1 MTEGQDIIEYL
12 VAHGAYVEAARLCV
26 ERGEPRRAIQLY
38 ERVWRFA
45 DAVPLA
51 LAVGDRPLALRLSL
65 DAGDTARASQIAAE
79 IPDDARAELVAAS
92 QAFAARG
99 RPFEAARAAERSLDF
114 ARAAALYRR
123 ANATLDAGRSLE
135 LAGELHEAGLLYERL
150 ASHGAEG
157 EAAAARLAL
166 GRLLGRLG
174 RHHEAARMFQQAS
187 RLPAVR
193 VDAQRALV
201 VELLALG
208 LRTAASH
215 VLARLRR
222 DAPELP
228 ASPEAFAA
236 AETSAGGAPGER
248 AASEAALLRR
258 RFSILKLLGAGAMG
272 RVFLARDTLLGQNVA
287 VKLLAVG
294 AGATGP
300 ERQAYFRFAREAEAA
315 GRLRHPNIVSL
326 HDMDESL
333 GLFVFELMAGG
344 TLLDHL
350 ASAGPLSPATG
361 RRLALELLAALGAAH
376 ERGIIHRDVKPANV
390 FFDAAGN
397 AKLGDF
403 GAAHL
408 VDFGQTQTGG
418 LVGTI
423 AYMAPEQITGASIG
437 AAADLYALGV
447 TLFEA
452 LTGRAPFLGP
462 DIVAQHLGEAPPAPS
477 ALRAGLSPAHDE
489 VLGRVLG
496 KSPDERYAS
505 AQEMAAAVRD
515 WPTEALDAS
524 AVRDAAGTGARR
536 RAGDGSRHDEDSG
549 DDDERTRP
557 DERDGEIELGRS
569 PDGQLFKRRDPRV
582 GRWIVVETRDRPLDE
597 AALAHVRAVAAAGGP
612 HLQRVL
618 GLSDDRRTVIYEAIE
633 GPAVALDALTPAER
647 EALDASL
654 ADLHGADTDGPALVA
669 TVRVARTPGGPV
681 LLVAPEPT
689 TAA

>member
-26 ERGEPRRAIQLY
+26 ERGEPRRAIQFF

-51 LAVGDRPLALRLSL
+51 LALGDRPLALRLSL
-65 DAGDTARASQIAAE
+65 DAGDTARASAIASE
-79 IPDDARAELVAAS
+79 IPDDARAELIAAAH
-92 QAFAARG
+92 AFAGRG
-99 RPFEAARAAERSLDF
+99 RPFEAGRAAERALDF
-114 ARAAALYRR
+114 ARAATHYHR
-123 ANATLDAGRSLE
+123 ANAALDEGRALE

-150 ASHGAEG
+150 AAHGGET

-174 RHHEAARMFQQAS
+174 RHHEAARMLQQAS
-187 RLPAVR
+187 RAPSAR
-193 VDAQRALV
+193 NEAQHALV

-208 LRTAASH
+208 LRAASTD

-222 DAPELP
+222 ASPELP

-236 AETSAGGAPGER
+236 AEAKAGTGAGGER
-248 AASEAALLRR
+248 APHDASLLRR
-258 RFSILKLLGAGAMG
+258 RFSIRKLLGAGAMG
-272 RVFLARDTLLGQNVA
+272 RVYLAHDTLLGQNVA

-326 HDMDESL
+326 HDMDEGL

-344 TLLDHL
+344 TLQDRL
-350 ASAGPLSPATG
+350 AAGGALSPAAG
-361 RRLALELLAALGAAH
+361 RRLALELLAALDAAH
-376 ERGIIHRDVKPANV
+376 ERGIIHRDIKPANV

-423 AYMAPEQITGASIG
+423 AYMAPEQITGATIG

-462 DIVAQHLGEAPPAPS
+462 DIVAQHLGEDVAGGERGARRPLAPARRGAGARAGQVAGP
-477 ALRAGLSPAHDE
+477 ALRLGAGDGDG
-489 VLGRVLG
+489 GRRLADRG
-496 KSPDERYAS
+496 
-505 AQEMAAAVRD
+505 
-515 WPTEALDAS
+515 
-524 AVRDAAGTGARR
+524 AGPGDTARR
-536 RAGDGSRHDEDSG
+536 RA
-549 DDDERTRP
+549 RP
-557 DERDGEIELGRS
+557 RRRARRAGR
-569 PDGQLFKRRDPRV
+569 RR
-582 GRWIVVETRDRPLDE
+582 GRRRGRDRPQPRRAAGHAARRARRALDPGRGAGR
-597 AALAHVRAVAAAGGP
+597 AARRGGAGGAARPRRRRRAARATRARAVRRSP
-612 HLQRVL
+612 L
-618 GLSDDRRTVIYEAIE
+618 GDLRGDRHGSDRC
-633 GPAVALDALTPAER
+633 
-647 EALDASL
+647 ASK
-654 ADLHGADTDGPALVA
+654 
-669 TVRVARTPGGPV
+669 R
-681 LLVAPEPT
+681 
-689 TAA
+689 